1 MIRENN
7 KITTEEMAN
16 KLNLSVRTIKR
27 KIKELP
33 NVEYVGSGYSGY
45 WEIKE

>member
-7 KITTEEMAN
+7 KITTEEIAE
-16 KLNLSVRTIKR
+16 KLNLSSRTIKR
-27 KIKELP
+27 KIKEMS
-33 NVEYVGSGYSGY
+33 NVEYVGSGYSGH